1 MTNCLLIQGHA
12 GCLCRGLD
20 SIQSSVAQLNA
31 LKEQMEGA
39 QAALRKVETPSSR
52 VADGQIDNKA

>member
-1 MTNCLLIQGHA
+1 MTNGSLTQIHA

-20 SIQSSVAQLNA
+20 SVQSSVDQLNA

-39 QAALRKVETPSSR
+39 QAALRRVETSSSR
-52 VADGQIDNKA
+52 VADGQIDSKA